1 MPWAGFVKPIYIM
14 STLRAKFSCN
24 SVEADEYGEMVKLSA
39 VYGNDDKD
47 NEENN
52 QFSEATPSG
61 EHEMYIS
68 NPNAKGFFEVGES
81 YYLDFTKAEK

>member
-1 MPWAGFVKPIYIM
+1 MARTI
-14 STLRAKFSCN
+14 RAKFSCH
-24 SVEADEYGEMVKLSA
+24 SVKDEDYGEVVNLSA

-61 EHEMYIS
+61 SHEMVIS
-68 NPNAKGFFEVGES
+68 NPSAKGFFKEGKD
-81 YYLDFTKAEK
+81 YYLDFSEAE